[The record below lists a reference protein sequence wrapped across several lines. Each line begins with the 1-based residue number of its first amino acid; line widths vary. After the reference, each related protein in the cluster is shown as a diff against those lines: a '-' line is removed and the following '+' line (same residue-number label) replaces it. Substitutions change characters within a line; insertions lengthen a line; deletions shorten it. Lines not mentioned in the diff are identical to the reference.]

1 MDLYSGL
8 KSMTENVR
16 RSAANEPGSVDGPM
30 FPLIFSRYLSFAPTS
45 PDKKRREIWGTPY
58 CFARKDVGDPTG
70 YLTLLL
76 PVNLVTS
83 GRAVVMVAMV
93 ATMVMGLS
101 KRGRAKQQDQ
111 REQQSLFHAPII
123 PPFRRLGFHR
133 VLLFWVTRHS
143 LRNPASAGWKKR
155 TPQ

>member
-16 RSAANEPGSVDGPM
+16 RSAANEPDSVDGPM

-70 YLTLLL
+70 YLTLLVADYTSSSNRVVL
-76 PVNLVTS
+76 RMCFLEPLWWSVWRYPDLDNNSKHGYSWLLTPVTAQL
-83 GRAVVMVAMV
+83 
-93 ATMVMGLS
+93 
-101 KRGRAKQQDQ
+101 
-111 REQQSLFHAPII
+111 
-123 PPFRRLGFHR
+123 RR
-133 VLLFWVTRHS
+133 
-143 LRNPASAGWKKR
+143 ASA
-155 TPQ
+155 

>member
-16 RSAANEPGSVDGPM
+16 RSAANEPDSVDGPM

-70 YLTLLL
+70 YLTLLVADYTSL
-76 PVNLVTS
+76 PLAYFEVL
-83 GRAVVMVAMV
+83 
-93 ATMVMGLS
+93 
-101 KRGRAKQQDQ
+101 Q
-111 REQQSLFHAPII
+111 
-123 PPFRRLGFHR
+123 HR
-133 VLLFWVTRHS
+133 
-143 LRNPASAGWKKR
+143 
-155 TPQ
+155 